1 MMIQKNRFFPAY
13 QTPRVVAFQLL
24 SEDCIASST
33 NTNEGLGEE
42 DDFMDGNTES
52 FTEGNSIIK
61 W

>member
-1 MMIQKNRFFPAY
+1 MIRKNRFFPAY
-13 QTPRVVAFQLL
+13 QAPRVVAFQLL

-42 DDFMDGNTES
+42 EDFMDGNTES
-52 FTEGNSIIK
+52 FTGGNSIIK